1 MAFAWHC
8 TQRGGR
14 GIGMVRGRDREKKRG
29 RELVL
34 TCRSVRSRLAAIS
47 ILLGRHKYLLKWNS
61 FSSSSSCVLVYAVRR
76 RRGRPFSG
84 TNSAAIENCISC
96 LSLAVNVNLDLAPP
110 PPPLLTRL
118 DASSAV
124 DKLHSLG
131 FRLGVSE
138 SHCRS
143 WAKSMLDR
151 LMHCLNFA
159 YGVTSAASHLP
170 PNHKL
175 NSNPQPKPCNP
186 IHQLVT
192 DHN

>member
-1 MAFAWHC
+1 
-8 TQRGGR
+8 
-14 GIGMVRGRDREKKRG
+14 MVRGGRDRERERERG
-29 RELVL
+29 GELVL

-96 LSLAVNVNLDLAPP
+96 LSLAVNVNLNLAPP
-110 PPPLLTRL
+110 PPPPPLTRL

-151 LMHCLNFA
+151 LMHCRNFA
-159 YGVTSAASHLP
+159 YGATAAASLLP
-170 PNHKL
+170 PNLKL

>member
-14 GIGMVRGRDREKKRG
+14 GIGMVRGRGDRERERERE

-110 PPPLLTRL
+110 PPPPLTRL

-159 YGVTSAASHLP
+159 YGATAADSPLP
-170 PNHKL
+170 PE
-175 NSNPQPKPCNP
+175 PQT
-186 IHQLVT
+186 QLEPAAEPV
-192 DHN
+192 

>member
-1 MAFAWHC
+1 MGAQIQSHSLSTLALCNLSEIMKFFHLKGATLKWMAFAWYCAH
-8 TQRGGR
+8 RGAR
-14 GIGMVRGRDREKKRG
+14 GIGMVRGRERE

-96 LSLAVNVNLDLAPP
+96 LSLAVNVNLDVAPP
-110 PPPLLTRL
+110 HTRL
-118 DASSAV
+118 AASSAV

-131 FRLGVSE
+131 FDF
-138 SHCRS
+138 
-143 WAKSMLDR
+143 K
-151 LMHCLNFA
+151 
-159 YGVTSAASHLP
+159 
-170 PNHKL
+170 
-175 NSNPQPKPCNP
+175 
-186 IHQLVT
+186 
-192 DHN
+192 